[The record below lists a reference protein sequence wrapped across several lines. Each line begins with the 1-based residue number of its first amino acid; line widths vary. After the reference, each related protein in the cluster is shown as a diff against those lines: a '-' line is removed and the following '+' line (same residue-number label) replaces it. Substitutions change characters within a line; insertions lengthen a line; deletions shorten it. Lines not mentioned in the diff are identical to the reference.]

1 METNQKRY
9 PDLGSKESSKWN
21 FRPRSQGLS
30 VPLAPQGRVGED
42 PGNEVVEFLH
52 SFLVSRAGKPVEA
65 SPNVCCFLRLH
76 VIYLRY
82 LPCSIHSIPVTRVHS
97 NSPVDDINRIRA
109 KVVLK
114 LHK

>member
-1 METNQKRY
+1 MEFSTSFPGSLSPSRSAGTRGPWKR
-9 PDLGSKESSKWN
+9 GCGIS
-21 FRPRSQGLS
+21 
-30 VPLAPQGRVGED
+30 A
-42 PGNEVVEFLH
+42 
-52 SFLVSRAGKPVEA
+52 LVSRAGKPVEA
-65 SPNVCCFLRLH
+65 SRNVCCFLRLH